1 MNELKNSE
9 PRVMIELE
17 HLHKSL
23 EVLSEAIE
31 RHATRIQSV
40 LGPATSGLS
49 EAGEKKEDSCCSDL
63 SKIIMSAREKVNFAT
78 ERLSRLD
85 NQLEI

>member
-49 EAGEKKEDSCCSDL
+49 EAGEKKEECCSDL